1 MGDYIYAISAGG
13 VTATNLTTME
23 QSSAVELTPES
34 YYNYYYYEDVAVGD
48 GDGVETESS
57 ETDDS
62 DGSDGSDSSSG
73 SPPSN

>member
-34 YYNYYYYEDVAVGD
+34 YYNYYYYEDVAVGVED
-48 GDGVETESS
+48 GEETE
-57 ETDDS
+57 D
-62 DGSDGSDSSSG
+62 SDGSDSSSG